1 MSFSAQSW
9 AWDQQCRSGVA
20 KSVLLYLANCSDTNG
35 ECFPSIPAIA
45 RKVQHGEAAVKR
57 ALHHL
62 ETDGQVEREARHRR
76 TYRFR
81 LPVVAIADPVDSES
95 TPHAESVES
104 DSSPGGGYEL
114 DSTPSP
120 TGLGIESTTAENWTR
135 NRIPLE
141 SNPRGNPIT
150 EEREERKK
158 VVLRTTPATSVA
170 EPKLKSSPKRKPT
183 LIPADWKP
191 TDADRTYAISL
202 GLDPELVA
210 EDHVAYWSN
219 RCDAKARKLDWSK
232 AYQTTVRMF
241 RERRQFQ
248 LRQPGD
254 PRQPT
259 NGVERPR
266 PQLHCGWL

>member
-1 MSFSAQSW
+1 MKCETKL
-9 AWDQQCRSGVA
+9 D
-20 KSVLLYLANCSDTNG
+20 
-35 ECFPSIPAIA
+35 AIA
-45 RKVQHGEAAVKR
+45 RALERADLTLADRAVAAYLLIRPMKASDLVAAMGVSRTTAYRIIAAVKSSGIETGVPSVGLKSPVR
-57 ALHHL
+57 GTGSPVDGTQESRIWDSASPVDGTQNGGNQPLFEL
-62 ETDGQVEREARHRR
+62 ETRAR
-76 TYRFR
+76 
-81 LPVVAIADPVDSES
+81 
-95 TPHAESVES
+95 VES
-104 DSSPGGGYEL
+104 DSSL
-114 DSTPSP
+114 KK
-120 TGLGIESTTAENWTR
+120 
-135 NRIPLE
+135 
-141 SNPRGNPIT
+141 
-150 EEREERKK
+150 ERKK
-158 VVLRTTPATSVA
+158 EEVVLRATPATSVA

-259 NGVERPR
+259 NGAERPR